1 MKKLIKEL
9 LNNYNKHL
17 TPQITIYPS
26 ITEAVTNYNQE
37 LIQNI
42 NNPNYQNNEVF
53 TGLLPDGSLF
63 TIKTRSIVM
72 ITQRLFEVTK
82 YAPDGKTVID
92 TYYYVL

>member
-26 ITEAVTNYNQE
+26 ITEAVTTYNQE
-37 LIQNI
+37 LNQNI
-42 NNPNYQNNEVF
+42 NNPNYQNKEVF
-53 TGLLPDGSLF
+53 TGLLTDGSLF
-63 TIKTRSIVM
+63 TIKTRSVVM

>member
-26 ITEAVTNYNQE
+26 ITEAVTTYNQE

-42 NNPNYQNNEVF
+42 NKPNYQNNEVF

-63 TIKTRSIVM
+63 TIKTRSVVM

>member
-9 LNNYNKHL
+9 LSNYNKHL

-37 LIQNI
+37 LNQNI
-42 NNPNYQNNEVF
+42 NNPNYANKEVF

>member
-9 LNNYNKHL
+9 LSNYNKHL
-17 TPQITIYPS
+17 APQITIYPS
-26 ITEAVTNYNQE
+26 ITEAVTTYNQE

-82 YAPDGKTVID
+82 YASDGETVID

>member
-9 LNNYNKHL
+9 LSNYNKHL

-37 LIQNI
+37 LNQNI

-92 TYYYVL
+92 VYYYVL

>member
-26 ITEAVTNYNQE
+26 ITEAVATYNQE

-42 NNPNYQNNEVF
+42 NNPNYANKEVF
-53 TGLLPDGSLF
+53 TGLLTDGSLF

-72 ITQRLFEVTK
+72 ITQRLFKVTK
-82 YAPDGKTVID
+82 YASDGKTVID

>member
-9 LNNYNKHL
+9 LSNYNKHL

-82 YAPDGKTVID
+82 YTPDGKTVID

>member
-26 ITEAVTNYNQE
+26 ITEAVANYNQE

>member
-26 ITEAVTNYNQE
+26 ITEAVTTYNQE

>member
-9 LNNYNKHL
+9 LNSYNKHL

-26 ITEAVTNYNQE
+26 ITEAVTTYNQE
-37 LIQNI
+37 LNQNI
-42 NNPNYQNNEVF
+42 NNPNYANKEVF

-63 TIKTRSIVM
+63 TIKTRSIAM

>member
-26 ITEAVTNYNQE
+26 ITEAVTTYNQE
-37 LIQNI
+37 LNQNI
-42 NNPNYQNNEVF
+42 NNPNYANKEVF
-53 TGLLPDGSLF
+53 TGLLPEGSLF

>member
-9 LNNYNKHL
+9 LNSYNKRL

-26 ITEAVTNYNQE
+26 ITEAVAAYNQE
-37 LIQNI
+37 LNQNI
-42 NNPNYQNNEVF
+42 NNPNYTNKEVF

-63 TIKTRSIVM
+63 TIKKRSIVM
-72 ITQRLFEVTK
+72 ITQWLFEVTK

-92 TYYYVL
+92 VYYYVL

>member
-9 LNNYNKHL
+9 LSNYNKHL

-26 ITEAVTNYNQE
+26 ITEAVTTYNQE

>member
-9 LNNYNKHL
+9 LNSYNKRL

-26 ITEAVTNYNQE
+26 ITEAVTTYNQE
-37 LIQNI
+37 LNQNI
-42 NNPNYQNNEVF
+42 NNPNYANKEVF
-53 TGLLPDGSLF
+53 TGLLTDGSLF

-92 TYYYVL
+92 VYYYVL

>member
-9 LNNYNKHL
+9 LSNYNKRL

-82 YAPDGKTVID
+82 YASDGKTIID

>member
-26 ITEAVTNYNQE
+26 ITEAVANYNQE
-37 LIQNI
+37 LSQNI
-42 NNPNYQNNEVF
+42 NNPNYVNNEVF

-82 YAPDGKTVID
+82 YASDGKTIID
-92 TYYYVL
+92 VYYYVL